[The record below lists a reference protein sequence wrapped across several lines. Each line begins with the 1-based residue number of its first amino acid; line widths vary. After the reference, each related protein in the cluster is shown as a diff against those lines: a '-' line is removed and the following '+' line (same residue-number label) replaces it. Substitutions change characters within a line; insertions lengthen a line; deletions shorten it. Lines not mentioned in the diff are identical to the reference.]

1 MGEEQFVDHY
11 EVLQLSPN
19 VDAGTVERVFRY
31 LAKRYHPDNA
41 ETGNSEQFSCIVD
54 AYRVLHDPVERA
66 AFDVQWQ
73 RHRGLQW
80 KLAED
85 AADTEGIEYDRLL
98 RERLLSLLYVKRRR
112 DLGNPGIGSLD
123 MERLLESPREI
134 LDFHLWYM
142 KQKGWIERTEEG
154 RLAITV
160 DGVEQVEA
168 NLKGQRFRLIENHGA
183 EVRAR
188 ANGTR

>member
-1 MGEEQFVDHY
+1 MGEEQFVDYY
-11 EVLQLSPN
+11 EVLQLSPT
-19 VDAGTVERVFRY
+19 VDAGTIERVFRY
-31 LAKRYHPDNA
+31 LAKRYHPDNP
-41 ETGNSEQFSCIVD
+41 ETGDSRQFSCVVD
-54 AYRVLHDPVERA
+54 AYRVLNDPVQRA

-80 KLAED
+80 KLATD
-85 AADTEGIEYDRLL
+85 AADTNGIEYDRLL

-112 DLGNPGIGSLD
+112 DLGNPGIGSMD

-154 RLAITV
+154 RLAITA
-160 DGVEQVEA
+160 DGVEKVEA
-168 NLKGQRFRLIENHGA
+168 NVRDHRVELIENHSQP
-183 EVRAR
+183 VRAQAGVR
-188 ANGTR
+188 R